1 MKNKPNDKIGYHDN
15 VILFSI
21 QVNDLA
27 QIIQAFNVYLRVNF
41 LNSKSKLWLEM
52 AINEVE
58 NKIWKLITND
68 IPIYPTRFN
77 GPWNQNKI
85 THQLHIY
92 IYIYIISNN

>member
-41 LNSKSKLWLEM
+41 LNSKSKL
-52 AINEVE
+52 
-58 NKIWKLITND
+58 
-68 IPIYPTRFN
+68 
-77 GPWNQNKI
+77 
-85 THQLHIY
+85 
-92 IYIYIISNN
+92 

>member
-1 MKNKPNDKIGYHDN
+1 MKNKPNDKIGYNDN
-15 VILFSI
+15 VILFAI
-21 QVNDLA
+21 QVNDFA

-58 NKIWKLITND
+58 NTIWKLITND

-85 THQLHIY
+85 THQLQYIY
-92 IYIYIISNN
+92 IYIYIYI